1 MFSLAHMILDGAN
14 GTELQRR
21 GMPAGCCGEQWIL
34 AHPEA
39 ELDVQRRYVEAG
51 STAILAPTFGAN
63 RISLAHHGLGDC
75 VRDYNLRLVALSRQA
90 ADGRALVG
98 GDLSP
103 TGLCCG
109 SVEPA
114 LFDRVK
120 AAFREQA
127 QALEEAGVDFF
138 MVETQISLAEARA
151 TVLAIREVSD
161 KPIFVSFT
169 MTPSGKTL
177 SGGEIASA
185 LLTLEPLGIAAFGV
199 NCVDNA
205 ARIAATLTELRSLTN
220 LPLLVQANAGLPETV
235 DGKSVYS
242 ASPAQMAADA
252 RRYYDCG
259 ADIFGSCCGSN
270 AQHIRAIAETVSPL
284 PLRTHEGEKPRCLCS
299 EYRYL
304 PMGQERR
311 EATLTHW
318 ENWEDELERF
328 EEEGAELLHL
338 HVETREQLDA
348 VLSQQGAFRMPLC
361 VRFSDISLKNTFF
374 DYYIGLADSQN
385 D

>member
-21 GMPAGCCGEQWIL
+21 GMPPGCCGEQWIL

-39 ELDVQRRYVEAG
+39 ELDIQRRYVEAG

-63 RISLAHHGLGDC
+63 RISLGHHGLGDS

-127 QALEEAGVDFF
+127 RALEEADVDFF
-138 MVETQISLAEARA
+138 MVETQISLAEAKA

-161 KPIFVSFT
+161 KPIMVSFT

-185 LLTLEPLGIAAFGV
+185 LLTLEPLGIAAFGI
-199 NCVDNA
+199 NCVDDA
-205 ARIAATLTELRSLTN
+205 ELIACKLTELRSLTN
-220 LPLLVQANAGLPETV
+220 LPLLVQANAGLPQTV
-235 DGKSVYS
+235 EGKSVYS
-242 ASPAQMAADA
+242 MSPAQMAADA
-252 RRYYDCG
+252 KRYYDCG

-270 AQHIRAIAETVSPL
+270 AEHIRVIAQTVGAL
-284 PLRTHEGEKPRCLCS
+284 PVRAHKGDILPRLCS

-304 PMGQERR
+304 PMDAERR
-311 EATLTHW
+311 EATLTDW
-318 ENWEDELERF
+318 ENWEEELEQI
-328 EEEGAELLHL
+328 EEEGAELLRL
-338 HVETREQLDA
+338 RIDTREQLDA
-348 VLSQQGAFRMPLC
+348 LLNQQASFRMPLS
-361 VRFSDISLKNTFF
+361 VRFSDSSLKNVFS
-374 DYYIGLADSQN
+374 DYYIGLADLVN
-385 D
+385 E

>member
-1 MFSLAHMILDGAN
+1 MFSLTHMILDGAN

-21 GMPAGCCGEQWIL
+21 GMPAGCCSEQWIL
-34 AHPEA
+34 DHPEA
-39 ELDVQRRYVEAG
+39 ELDIQRRYVEAG

-63 RISLAHHGLGDC
+63 RISLDHHGLGDQ

-90 ADGRALVG
+90 TDDRALVG

-114 LFDRVK
+114 LFDSVK

-127 QALEEAGVDFF
+127 LALEEAGVDFF
-138 MVETQISLAEARA
+138 MVETQISLAEAKA

-169 MTPSGKTL
+169 MTPSGKSF

-185 LLTLEPLGIAAFGV
+185 LLTLEPLGIAAFGI

-205 ARIAATLTELRSLTN
+205 ELIAHTLTELRSLTN

-242 ASPAQMAADA
+242 MSPEQMAADA
-252 RRYYDCG
+252 KHYYDCG

-270 AQHIRAIAETVSPL
+270 AEHIRAIAQTVGTL
-284 PLRTHEGEKPRCLCS
+284 PFRTHGGEKKPCLCS

-304 PMGQERR
+304 CME
-311 EATLTHW
+311 EAHCAATLTDW
-318 ENWEDELERF
+318 ENWEEELEKI
-328 EEEGAELLHL
+328 EEEGAELLRL
-338 HVETREQLDA
+338 RIDTREQLDA
-348 VLSQQGAFRMPLC
+348 LLNQQAAFRTPLSI
-361 VRFSDISLKNTFF
+361 RFADNSLKKAFS
-374 DYYIGLADSQN
+374 DYYIGLADMEAE
-385 D
+385 

>member
-21 GMPAGCCGEQWIL
+21 GMPAGCCSEQWIL

-39 ELDVQRRYVEAG
+39 ELDIQRRYVEAG

-63 RISLAHHGLGDC
+63 RISLGHHGLGDC

-90 ADGRALVG
+90 ADGKALVG

-109 SVEPA
+109 SVEPT
-114 LFDRVK
+114 LFDSVK

-127 QALEEAGVDFF
+127 QALEEADVDFF
-138 MVETQISLAEARA
+138 MVETQISLAEAKA
-151 TVLAIREVSD
+151 TVLAIREVSS
-161 KPIFVSFT
+161 KPVFVSFT

-177 SGGEIASA
+177 SGGEVASA
-185 LLTLEPLGIAAFGV
+185 LLTLEPLGIAAFGI

-205 ARIAATLTELRSLTN
+205 ALIEKTLRELRSLTK

-235 DGKSVYS
+235 EGKSVYS
-242 ASPAQMAADA
+242 MSPAQMAADA
-252 RRYYDCG
+252 KRYYDGG

-270 AQHIRAIAETVSPL
+270 AEHIRAIAETVGVL
-284 PLRTHEGEKPRCLCS
+284 PFRSHEGDKPRCLCS

-304 PMGQERR
+304 PVGKECR
-311 EATLTHW
+311 EATITDW
-318 ENWEDELERF
+318 ENWEDELERI
-328 EEEGAELLHL
+328 EEEGAELIRLNI
-338 HVETREQLDA
+338 ETREQLDA
-348 VLSQQGAFRMPLC
+348 LLDQQGAFRMPLS
-361 VRFSDISLKNTFF
+361 VRFSDNSLKEVFS
-374 DYYIGLADSQN
+374 DYYIGLADGQKE
-385 D
+385 